1 MVYADSLSAPGYQ
14 LQANPRYPHLIE
26 DYRRSFAT
34 VRALPC
40 DVLLTPHPGAS
51 GWNYAAGV
59 SAGAKAMT
67 CQDYADTAERNFDA
81 QLKKQRE
88 KQR

>member
-1 MVYADSLSAPGYQ
+1 
-14 LQANPRYPHLIE
+14 
-26 DYRRSFAT
+26 

-51 GWNYAAGV
+51 GWNYAAGT

-67 CQDYADTAERNFDA
+67 CQDYADSAERNFDA

-88 KQR
+88 NQR